1 MSFNDIIL
9 PKTVIADIYKDNLVE
24 IILNGSKRNV
34 KTAIDDNFKPRYTTH
49 FLGDNLKNILILV
62 HYPEVIHLPE
72 EHLEFLSKILIACKL
87 DIGDIAIINT
97 AKEQAN
103 EENISMLNSK
113 SILFFGECVSDIL
126 DDEKIDFFSP
136 VYRKGISVMSA
147 PAIEKLFMT
156 TNESKQLKSRLWL
169 SLQQFF
175 KL

>member
-9 PKTVIADIYKDNLVE
+9 PKTVIVDIYKNNLVE
-24 IILNGSKRNV
+24 IILNGSKRHI
-34 KTAIDDNFKPRYTTH
+34 KH

-62 HYPEVIHLPE
+62 HYPEVKHLPE
-72 EHLEFLSKILIACKL
+72 EHLEFLSKILTACKL
-87 DIGDIAIINT
+87 DIGDSAIINT

-103 EENISMLNSK
+103 VENISMLSSK
-113 SILFFGECVSDIL
+113 SILLFGECVSDIL
-126 DDEKIDFFSP
+126 DDKKIDFFMP
-136 VYRKGISVMSA
+136 EYRKGISIMSA

-156 TNESKQLKSRLWL
+156 NNESKQLKSRLWV

>member
-24 IILNGSKRNV
+24 IILNGSKRYI
-34 KTAIDDNFKPRYTTH
+34 KH

-62 HYPEVIHLPE
+62 HYPEVKHLPE

-87 DIGDIAIINT
+87 HIGDIAIINT

-103 EENISMLNSK
+103 EENISMLSSK
-113 SILFFGECVSDIL
+113 SILLFGECVSDIL
-126 DDEKIDFFSP
+126 DDEKMDFFMP

-147 PAIEKLFMT
+147 PPIDKLFMN
-156 TNESKQLKSRLWL
+156 TNESKQLKSRLWV